1 MSNGIIETT
10 QVIGQALVFSTDNCK
25 IFALFSGP
33 LTSKKRDTVY
43 DNVRA
48 FVNYRKL
55 KNVRL
60 QTRTK
65 QAVIRRGVDYASYT
79 IDNGG
84 GVTGSGYVVHPE
96 FAKYH
101 NKQA

>member
-1 MSNGIIETT
+1 MIETVQT
-10 QVIGQALVFSTDNCK
+10 TGQALVFSADNCK

-33 LTSKKRDTVY
+33 LTSKKRETVY
-43 DNVRA
+43 NNVRA
-48 FVNYRKL
+48 FVAYRKL
-55 KNVRL
+55 KNVQL
-60 QTRTK
+60 VTRTK
-65 QAVIRRGVDYASYT
+65 QAIIRHGVDYASYT

-84 GVTGSGYVVHPE
+84 GVTGSGYVVHPQ